1 MSINDDILNNLMN
14 AVENGS
20 PLDFAEA
27 MDTAMKSKCA
37 DAIDAVREE
46 LAGSIHEARKC
57 SEEEEDEDEEDYDE
71 ELEEALDAVGKEDG
85 DVDNDG
91 DEDESDEYLKNRREK
106 ISKSV
111 KEAQDKEG
119 SGDADDIENDDEDG
133 GSGDADDQM
142 DEGAKRGETIKVTN
156 AKLGVKRAGDDNK
169 NIKWNP
175 KPSDVLALNKK
186 KVNESVTS
194 RVFDLFVDDDFI
206 GNARSTVYRDG
217 EYWIRKN
224 KDRFADAKAALDEW
238 DKLTDTMK
246 NLTDME
252 KKTKKFFKK
261 HKIKDVDLF
270 TISK

>member
-57 SEEEEDEDEEDYDE
+57 SEEEEDEEEDYDE

-142 DEGAKRGETIKVTN
+142 DEGAKHGGTIKVTN
-156 AKLGVKRAGDDNK
+156 AKVGKREAGGSKEYDDK
-169 NIKWNP
+169 NTEW
-175 KPSDVLALNKK
+175 LKK
-186 KVNESVTS
+186 
-194 RVFDLFVDDDFI
+194 
-206 GNARSTVYRDG
+206 
-217 EYWIRKN
+217 
-224 KDRFADAKAALDEW
+224 
-238 DKLTDTMK
+238 
-246 NLTDME
+246 
-252 KKTKKFFKK
+252 
-261 HKIKDVDLF
+261 
-270 TISK
+270 SK